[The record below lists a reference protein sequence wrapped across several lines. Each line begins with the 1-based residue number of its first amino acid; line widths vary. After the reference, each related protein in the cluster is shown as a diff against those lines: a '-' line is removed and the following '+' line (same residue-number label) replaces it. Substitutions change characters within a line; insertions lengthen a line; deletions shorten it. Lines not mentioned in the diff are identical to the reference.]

1 LEDGNLYLGLQK
13 MSHISYAA
21 NGKVSHIRSDIEEFE
36 VAKGVIRIHIS
47 KMNRQDNAKQK
58 GQKDNNDLQNIYIKL
73 KIKFNMTFFFRFVNK
88 RVSYPFGIIS
98 LAHVEISCVNP
109 HILVGFVLIKK

>member
-1 LEDGNLYLGLQK
+1 MLLREMPYSTNFTNLVLGR
-13 MSHISYAA
+13 Y
-21 NGKVSHIRSDIEEFE
+21 VSRSDIEEFE

-73 KIKFNMTFFFRFVNK
+73 I
-88 RVSYPFGIIS
+88 YI
-98 LAHVEISCVNP
+98 
-109 HILVGFVLIKK
+109 